1 MDIAKISKS
10 FPFFKDIELQ
20 NEILKNSTLYTAK
33 KGDVIVREGQYI
45 KMLPLVISGSIRV
58 FQQSEDGDREILLY
72 YVEGGETCMMSLAAC
87 FFETKSPSKAI
98 VDEKTEILY
107 IPIKFVPEWQRKY
120 SEWNAFTIKTFHT
133 RYNDL
138 LDSFNNAVFN
148 KIESRLIKYLESRLK
163 KDGSEITKVTHN
175 TLANEL
181 GTTRVVVS
189 RILKV
194 LEEKKKL
201 QLLREGIKLLK

>member
-10 FPFFKDIELQ
+10 FPFFKDTELQ

-120 SEWNAFTIKTFHT
+120 SEWNAFTIKT
-133 RYNDL
+133 
-138 LDSFNNAVFN
+138 S
-148 KIESRLIKYLESRLK
+148 
-163 KDGSEITKVTHN
+163 
-175 TLANEL
+175 
-181 GTTRVVVS
+181 
-189 RILKV
+189 
-194 LEEKKKL
+194 
-201 QLLREGIKLLK
+201 